1 MKYENN
7 LIKNINFLSKVNISL
22 KTVNRIVSYF

>member
-7 LIKNINFLSKVNISL
+7 LIKNINFLPKVNISL
-22 KTVNRIVSYF
+22 KIVNRIISYF